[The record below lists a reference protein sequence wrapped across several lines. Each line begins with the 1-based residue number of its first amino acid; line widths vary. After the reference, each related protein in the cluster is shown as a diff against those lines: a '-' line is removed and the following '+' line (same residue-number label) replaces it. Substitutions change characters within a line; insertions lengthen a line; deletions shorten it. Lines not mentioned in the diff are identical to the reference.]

1 MVCTSEVDYRLVS
14 MYSAPIFRQF
24 ICIHIKYDD
33 AVVSC
38 EVFGI
43 SLYLCNEVPYNSL
56 GVDCLINRKLQ
67 PYCAML
73 FQHFREIGAHLVV

>member
-1 MVCTSEVDYRLVS
+1 MVCSSEVYYRLVS

-24 ICIHIKYDD
+24 IYIHIKYDD

-38 EVFGI
+38 KVFGI
-43 SLYLCNEVPYNSL
+43 RLNLCNEVLYNPL

-73 FQHFREIGAHLVV
+73 FQHFREVGAHLVV